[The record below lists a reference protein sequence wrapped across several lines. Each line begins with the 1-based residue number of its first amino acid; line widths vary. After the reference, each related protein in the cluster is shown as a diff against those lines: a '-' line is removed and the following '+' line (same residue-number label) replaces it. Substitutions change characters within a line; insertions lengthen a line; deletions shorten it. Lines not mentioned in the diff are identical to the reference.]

1 MLPYE
6 MVIAVLVYL
15 SPAQILNLN
24 LPFAYQKSVLFASNS
39 AKVNERIRRRARDDN
54 DDDPYFYYKQFIKI
68 NFLTKKIINVYNK
81 TEKCIRATFDGRY
94 VVTRDVLMCFVNKS
108 YMKQLLREVDTR
120 ITLQQLVKMY
130 SPEFGFYVNSKIM
143 FVLTESVLASIC
155 LKHSFGKCEWLDKNI
170 KTVCLQLRKICI
182 NNKQHSTCLSYWLL
196 S

>member
-6 MVIAVLVYL
+6 MVIAVLAYL

-24 LPFAYQKSVLFASNS
+24 LPFAYQKSVMFASNS
-39 AKVNERIRRRARDDN
+39 AKVNELIRRRARDD
-54 DDDPYFYYKQFIKI
+54 DDNPYFYYKQFIKF
-68 NFLTKKIINVYNK
+68 NFLTNKIINVYSK
-81 TEKCIRATFDGRY
+81 TEKCIRMTFDGRY
-94 VVTRDVLMCFVNKS
+94 MVTRDFLMCFVNKS
-108 YMKQLLREVDTR
+108 YIKQLLREVDTR

-143 FVLTESVLASIC
+143 FVLTESVLAFIC

-182 NNKQHSTCLSYWLL
+182 NNKQHLTCLSY
-196 S
+196 

>member
-39 AKVNERIRRRARDDN
+39 AKVNERIRRRALDDN
-54 DDDPYFYYKQFIKI
+54 DNDPYFYYKQFIKI

-108 YMKQLLREVDTR
+108 YMKQLLREVDTP
-120 ITLQQLVKMY
+120 ITLQQLVKVY

-182 NNKQHSTCLSYWLL
+182 NNKQHSTCLLY
-196 S
+196 